1 MSYWIEFKRYMNFQE
16 RSPIVLKLLGY
27 LGLCIQEF
35 KDVYPFSLVDM
46 GSEVEKFVKLL
57 NHASVKPDSYYSIS
71 ICYNDYRFFTVPMS
85 WDFTIAFIPFL
96 CHTIIH
102 F

>member
-1 MSYWIEFKRYMNFQE
+1 MSSWIECKMYMNFQE

-27 LGLCIQEF
+27 LGLCIQGL
-35 KDVYPFSLVDM
+35 KDVHPFSLVDM

-71 ICYNDYRFFTVPMS
+71 ICYNDYRVLQCPWVVILQLLPFPFYV
-85 WDFTIAFIPFL
+85 IP
-96 CHTIIH
+96 
-102 F
+102 